1 MIRIQ
6 GPSGSGSGLRFLL
19 GRDPYLNSM
28 NMDPKHWICLQKYY
42 DFMTL
47 YYMWIKILKSFCNL
61 SFSIF
66 KTKVGSGSMIF
77 FYTWTWYGPNRMQ
90 KIDIDLTGFSS
101 LPFASPLLFV
111 RVDRTSSKLPP
122 SPHPVLWSRSNLDQ
136 LRFMRPALFP
146 APGSEKQTFIQIH
159 MNKSVLKNKGR

>member
-19 GRDPYLNSM
+19 GRDPDLNSM

-77 FYTWTWYGPNRMQ
+77 FYT
-90 KIDIDLTGFSS
+90 
-101 LPFASPLLFV
+101 
-111 RVDRTSSKLPP
+111 
-122 SPHPVLWSRSNLDQ
+122 
-136 LRFMRPALFP
+136 
-146 APGSEKQTFIQIH
+146 
-159 MNKSVLKNKGR
+159 